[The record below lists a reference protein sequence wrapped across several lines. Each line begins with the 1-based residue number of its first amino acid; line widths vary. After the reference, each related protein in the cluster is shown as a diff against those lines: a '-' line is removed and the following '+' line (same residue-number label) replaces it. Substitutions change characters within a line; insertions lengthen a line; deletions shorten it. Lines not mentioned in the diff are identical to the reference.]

1 MTSDSTSVRR
11 LLVLSPNWLGDA
23 VMALPAIADVR
34 RRFSNARLIVAA
46 RRSVADLFTMV
57 PGVDQVVTLEW
68 TGKLQQRRA
77 LRHDSAALEALD
89 ADAAILL
96 PNAFSAAWLVKRAGI
111 GERWGYA
118 ADFRRPLLSR
128 AVSRPRHSMHQ
139 AEYYQHLVRQLGMDS
154 GPLEPGCAR
163 PDDVI
168 VGARMLLNSRN
179 WKSSRPFIAIAP
191 GAAYGT
197 AKRWLPEHY
206 ATLVSN
212 LVESGAQCVL
222 VGSRGD
228 IETTKWIQRLV
239 PDKQRRD
246 VLDLTGVT
254 SPVAPGRAD
263 ARSPRLSSRTTREPC
278 TSPRRWE
285 PGRPRSSGRRAKRD
299 APLPRRARRAEVLIH
314 DVWCRP
320 CMLRECPIDHRCM
333 KGTVTRARG
342 GVRALEAAVECRAM
356 SRRLCFSI
364 VTGRSSRSAATSN
377 GSRAR
382 RCFRG
387 PVTRCG
393 CSSAPDIATVV
404 DHQQCGDCAAA
415 SSTRHSSTRCIR
427 RSTRAWLSVARGIDR
442 YYYCPHIP
450 KAHDRAISTGVR
462 LPETGARA

>member
-1 MTSDSTSVRR
+1 MMTSDSTSVRR

-34 RRFSNARLIVAA
+34 RRFPEAQLIVAA

-68 TGKLQQRRA
+68 TGTLQRRRA
-77 LRHDSAALEALD
+77 LRQDSAALEALD

-111 GERWGYA
+111 AERWGYA

-128 AVSRPRHSMHQ
+128 AVSRPRRSMHQ

-154 GPLEPGCAR
+154 GPLEPAVLV

-179 WKSSRPFIAIAP
+179 WNSSRPFIAIAP

-212 LVESGAQCVL
+212 LVERGAQCVL
-222 VGSRGD
+222 VGSPGD
-228 IETTKWIQRLV
+228 IETTNWIRRLV
-239 PDKQRRD
+239 PDNQRRD

-254 SPVAPGRAD
+254 SLSLLVGLMAIAKAFVSNDSGAMHLAAAVGTPVTAIFGP
-263 ARSPRLSSRTTREPC
+263 TREYE
-278 TSPRRWE
+278 TR
-285 PGRPRSSGRRAKRD
+285 
-299 APLPRRARRAEVLIH
+299 PLPRAGARAQVLIH

-333 KGTVTRARG
+333 KGLSPERVFASMR
-342 GVRALEAAVECRAM
+342 E
-356 SRRLCFSI
+356 
-364 VTGRSSRSAATSN
+364 SS
-377 GSRAR
+377 
-382 RCFRG
+382 
-387 PVTRCG
+387 
-393 CSSAPDIATVV
+393 
-404 DHQQCGDCAAA
+404 
-415 SSTRHSSTRCIR
+415 
-427 RSTRAWLSVARGIDR
+427 
-442 YYYCPHIP
+442 
-450 KAHDRAISTGVR
+450 
-462 LPETGARA
+462 